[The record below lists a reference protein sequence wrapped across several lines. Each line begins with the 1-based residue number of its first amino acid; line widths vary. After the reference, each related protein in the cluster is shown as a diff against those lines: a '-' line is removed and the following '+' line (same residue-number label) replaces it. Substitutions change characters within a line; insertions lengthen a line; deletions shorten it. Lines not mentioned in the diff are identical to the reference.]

1 MEING
6 KVDRQKLTN
15 FKVMSDLFFLFV
27 FISFSYKKM

>member
-15 FKVMSDLFFLFV
+15 FKVMSDLFFFV
-27 FISFSYKKM
+27 CFYFNQL